1 MCRRFFAPQSKAQ
14 MTDDKPPQP
23 DRPERDLGDF
33 GNRLRRAQEEN
44 VPPPSA
50 PQGSVNASGLGAAFR
65 IATELVAALIVG
77 GGIGILLDRWLGT
90 RPWLLLVFLILGMAS
105 GILSAVREAKR
116 MGAG

>member
-1 MCRRFFAPQSKAQ
+1 LAQ

-23 DRPERDLGDF
+23 SPPERDLGEF

-44 VPPPSA
+44 SP
-50 PQGSVNASGLGAAFR
+50 PQGPPGNGASVNASGLGAAFR

-90 RPWLLLVFLILGMAS
+90 RPWLLLVFLVLGMAS

-116 MGAG
+116 MGAGS